1 MNNISFRD
9 VTILDGFW
17 KDRQKTNAEKTIY
30 SVRDRFEET
39 GRFDAFRFEWKE
51 GMEKKPHIFWDSD
64 IAKWIESVAYIIEK
78 EPRPD
83 LEQKVDEVVEL
94 MEKNQRDD
102 GYFNIYFTVCEPDK
116 RFSNRDCHELYCAGH
131 LTEAAIAYYY
141 ATGKDKMLKIMCR
154 YLDLIDRVFRIEDS
168 AAFHTPGHEEIELA
182 LVKLYRCTGEQKW
195 LTLAKYFIDRRG
207 MQEEVPEDFWCSSRY
222 YQSHLP
228 CREQLT
234 AEGHSVRACYLY
246 TGMADVALEC
256 GDEALKNAC
265 FSVFDDIYNK
275 KMYLTGG
282 IGQSAVGEA
291 FTVPYDLPNSRAY
304 TETCAAIAL
313 VYFAS
318 RMQKMRVDSRFG
330 DVIEKAI
337 FNGILSGVSLD
348 GESFFYKNPL
358 EFLHAERGRN
368 VGVPKHQEPFP
379 EAVRQRVFGCSCCPP
394 NITRFIASIGDYILS
409 EDKNTVYIHQYISST
424 VKTSL
429 GEIKIATDYPYD
441 GKIEISTDSSFTG
454 KLALRIPEFSKNSYT
469 IKRLKHEETARYLK
483 DNSIEI
489 HSLSLA
495 KQLLE
500 DNSETITPVI
510 ENGYAYID
518 IDKASKIELT
528 LDISPKTVYANPLV
542 NEDAGKVAVTA
553 GPLVYCAESVDNG
566 ENLRALKIGSL
577 SGFSR
582 EYDES
587 LGTYNIIADAQRLT
601 QDAFNGGLYAYAR
614 QYMPCKIKLIPF
626 YACINRGECD
636 MTVWLTSD

>member
-1 MNNISFRD
+1 MKNISFRD
-9 VTILDGFW
+9 VTIGDGFW
-17 KDRQKTNAEKTIY
+17 KDRQKVNSESTIY
-30 SVRDRFEET
+30 NVRDRFAET

-64 IAKWIESVAYIIEK
+64 IAKWIESVAFIIEK

-83 LEQKVDEVVEL
+83 LEKQVDEVVDL
-94 MEKNQRDD
+94 MEKNQRPD

-116 RFSNRDCHELYCAGH
+116 RFSNRDWHELYCAGH
-131 LTEAAIAYYY
+131 LTEAAVAYYY
-141 ATGKDKMLKIMCR
+141 ATGKDKMLKIMCK
-154 YLDLIDRVFRIEDS
+154 YLDLIDRVFRVEDS

-182 LVKLYRCTGEQKW
+182 LVKLYRCTGEEKW

-207 MQEEVPEDFWCSSRY
+207 MQEEVPEDYWCSSRY
-222 YQSHLP
+222 FQSHLP
-228 CREQLT
+228 CREQFT

-246 TGMADVALEC
+246 AGMADIAFEYD
-256 GDEALKNAC
+256 DEALKKAC
-265 FSVFDDIYNK
+265 SALFDDIYNK

-318 RMQKMRVDSRFG
+318 RMQKMKVDSRLG
-330 DVIEKAI
+330 DVIERAI

-348 GESFFYKNPL
+348 GSAFFYKNPL

-368 VGVPKHQEPFP
+368 VGVPNQQEPFP

-394 NITRFIASIGDYILS
+394 NITRFIASIGDYICG
-409 EDKNTVYIHQYISST
+409 EDENTVYIHQYISSA
-424 VKTSL
+424 VKTSK
-429 GEIKIATDYPYD
+429 GDITIKTDYPYGAEID
-441 GKIEISTDSSFTG
+441 ISTDGSFSG
-454 KLALRIPEFSKNSYT
+454 KLALRIPGFSKDYYVLTVNGA
-469 IKRLKHEETARYLK
+469 ET
-483 DNSIEI
+483 S
-489 HSLSLA
+489 
-495 KQLLE
+495 
-500 DNSETITPVI
+500 PVI

-518 IDKASKIELT
+518 IDGASTVNLVLDTMPKA
-528 LDISPKTVYANPLV
+528 VYANPLV
-542 NEDAGKVAVTA
+542 NEDAGRVAVTM

-577 SGFSR
+577 ADCKC
-582 EYDES
+582 EKDEK
-587 LGTYNIIADAQRLT
+587 LGTTDIVIKGKRLT
-601 QDAFNGGLYAYAR
+601 QNSFDGGLYAYER
-614 QYMPCKIKLIPF
+614 NYEPCEIRLIPF

-636 MTVWLTSD
+636 MTVWLPSE